1 MVTVSSWLRSPC
13 PALVVD
19 AVGAVHGMNDAA
31 KTLFP
36 EQALPP
42 QWQHGESVHVAERSY
57 AAHRV
62 DHEDGSVTW
71 WLLDETDLLLER
83 ERAALLGRM
92 SNALM
97 TSLNPERCMTVVAE
111 LAAEHLADEA
121 LVIAPRSDHG
131 HPVTRCLRGQAPTYE
146 LQHVDVEEVVGLSEA
161 LRGFPPV
168 PSRWIDPA
176 AAPDWLASDG
186 VSIVVTPLPGH
197 GVPAGAL
204 ILIRRDKR
212 FSEDEEAFARLFA
225 SRAGVAISAASLFT
239 HQAVITERLTRDL
252 LPPVLRRYEHVEL
265 AGRYRAS
272 GDTEHVG
279 GDFYDVHPLP
289 DDQLFVVLGDVCGKG
304 LDAAAQTGKVRT
316 TLHALLQVVTDH
328 DQMLQALNQALLT
341 TDSSR
346 FITTV
351 VGTVRPENGNLH
363 VTLTSGGHLPPLIVR
378 ANGAVEAASTKG
390 TLVGILPQIVTAT
403 DEVLLAPG
411 DSCLLYTDGITEAN
425 GGPLGDEEFGEERL
439 RRALTACGGM
449 PAEALVEHVHMLA
462 SQWVGSG
469 VHDDM
474 AVLAITAPRRRSS

>member
-31 KTLFP
+31 RTLFP
-36 EQALPP
+36 DQVLPP
-42 QWQHGESVHVAERSY
+42 DWRHGESVHVAERSY

-62 DHEDGSVTW
+62 DNEDGSVTW

-83 ERAALLGRM
+83 DRAALLARM
-92 SNALM
+92 SSELM
-97 TSLNPERCMTVVAE
+97 TSLNPERCMNVVAE

-121 LVIAPRSDHG
+121 VVIAPPSGNG
-131 HPVTRCLRGQAPTYE
+131 HPITRCLRGGTPTYE
-146 LQHVDVEEVVGLSEA
+146 LQRVDVEEVVGLSEA

-176 AAPDWLASDG
+176 AAPGWLAQDV

-204 ILIRRDKR
+204 ILIRRDKQ
-212 FSEDEEAFARLFA
+212 FTEAEEAFARLFA

-239 HQAVITERLTRDL
+239 QQASITERLTRSL
-252 LPPVLRRYEHVEL
+252 LPPALHRYEHVEL

-272 GDTEHVG
+272 GDTERVG
-279 GDFYDVHPLP
+279 GDFYDVHALP
-289 DDQLFVVLGDVCGKG
+289 DDQLFVLFGDVCGKG
-304 LDAAAQTGKVRT
+304 LDAAVQTGRVRT
-316 TLHALLQVVTDH
+316 AVHALLQVVTDH
-328 DQMLQALNQALLT
+328 DQVLHALNQALLT
-341 TDSSR
+341 TDESR

-351 VGTVRPENGNLH
+351 VGTISPEAGGLRVR
-363 VTLTSGGHLPPLIVR
+363 LTSGGHLPPLVVR
-378 ANGAVEAASTKG
+378 TNGEVEAARNKG
-390 TLVGILPQIVTAT
+390 TLVGILPKILTET
-403 DEVLLAPG
+403 DEVVLAPG
-411 DSCLLYTDGITEAN
+411 DSLLLYTDGITEAH
-425 GGPLGDEEFGEERL
+425 GGPLGDEEFGEDRL

-462 SQWVGSG
+462 SQWVGG
-469 VHDDM
+469 GEHDDM
-474 AVLAITAPRRRSS
+474 AVVAITAPRRRPS